1 MGLSGGVV
9 EVEGVSET
17 KVVAEEESSLVISCE
32 RGEVKR
38 LIRGVDVEETMM
50 AARKD
55 SSQWRARD

>member
-1 MGLSGGVV
+1 M
-9 EVEGVSET
+9 SET

-38 LIRGVDVEETMM
+38 LIRGVDVEETM

-55 SSQWRARD
+55 SSQRRARD

>member
-1 MGLSGGVV
+1 M
-9 EVEGVSET
+9 SET
-17 KVVAEEESSLVISCE
+17 KVVAEEDSSLVACE

-38 LIRGVDVEETMM
+38 LIRGVDVEETM